1 MIRNGTVLCLRSLYP
16 PVKASRSHLYRSF
29 LMCLYGAITQNH
41 SLGFSGGGF
50 KKIYFSFFGKTDVQR
65 KAGTKRKLLLWLVH
79 FPLAT
84 TFGGHSIQSQELLP
98 VFHVGTE
105 NQGLGPASSASQVT
119 SSELHEKW
127 CSWDW
132 NRHPCGIM
140 DLVTRSSHQPPLRGI
155 LHFSPESQFV
165 VDKTFSCLFERQR

>member
-1 MIRNGTVLCLRSLYP
+1 
-16 PVKASRSHLYRSF
+16 
-29 LMCLYGAITQNH
+29 MCLYGAITQNH

-140 DLVTRSSHQPPLRGI
+140 KHAR
-155 LHFSPESQFV
+155 
-165 VDKTFSCLFERQR
+165 